1 MTTPPL
7 SPSETD
13 RPRGWRAGLPAERL
27 VPALLGGVLVGILE
41 IALATSFAAL
51 IFSGDLSMHLS
62 RGIGLALFS
71 SAVGIALTSLL
82 TSYPALMGGNQD
94 APAAIV
100 AVMAAAVATMTLGD
114 EAQLATVVVVVGLTT
129 LATGLFLLGLGVFR
143 LAGLVRFLP
152 YPVAGGFLAGTGW
165 LLFVGGI
172 NTMSRVHFSLADLP
186 ALLAPSKLPYWLPG
200 VLLGAL
206 ILALSGRIRHY
217 LFMPAMIVAIIA
229 GFFVVAALFGHS
241 PAELSAG
248 GWLLGPFP
256 AGRLWQPVSAAELA
270 AVEWSAIWPQL
281 PNLISAVVISAIALL
296 LNASGLELATGR
308 DIDMNREMKAAGVAN
323 LAAGLGAGL
332 IGYAQLS
339 LSVLSERLGAA
350 VRLTGLVAAAICG
363 VAMVLG
369 GAALGYVPTIV
380 FGALLVY
387 LGLSFLWEWV
397 VVARRRLPTI
407 DYAIVLLILGVIA
420 AVGFLPGVV
429 VGIIAA
435 VIMFVV
441 SYSRTS
447 IVKHELSGA
456 TFKSRVTRS
465 ADDRAMLEALGDQ
478 AYFLQLQGFIFF
490 GTANGLLEQV
500 RARARATPTRYVVLD
515 FRQVIGLDSTALL
528 SFDKMRQLAREN
540 GFTLVLAGLSPG
552 LRRQFSRGGIE
563 EEAGVVRF
571 ATDLDRAAEWCE
583 EQICAAADV
592 AERSLTDY
600 LQDIVPGEATRRLVG
615 YLERL
620 PVSQGEHLLHQG
632 AEADDLFFI
641 ESGQLTAQLESADAA
656 PMRLET
662 MQGGRAVG
670 ELGFYLGTRRSAAVV
685 ADRPSVVY
693 RLTQATLARI
703 EHEDPEAA
711 YAFHRLV
718 VHLLGERV
726 LHLVRA
732 VDALQA

>member
-1 MTTPPL
+1 MTTSPL
-7 SPSETD
+7 LPSDSD
-13 RPRGWRAGLPAERL
+13 RPPGWRARLRPERL
-27 VPALLGGVLVGILE
+27 VPGLLAGVLIAILE
-41 IALATSFAAL
+41 IALATSFATL
-51 IFSGDLSMHLS
+51 IFSGELSSYLS

-71 SAVGIALTSLL
+71 STVGIALTSLL
-82 TSYPALMGGNQD
+82 TSYPALLGGNQD
-94 APAAIV
+94 APAAIM
-100 AVMAAAVATMTLGD
+100 AVMAAAVAALVVGE
-114 EAQLATVVVVVGLTT
+114 EARLATVVVTVGLTT

-172 NTMSRVHFSLADLP
+172 SAMSRLPFSLTHLP
-186 ALLAPSKLPYWLPG
+186 ALFATATLPYWLPG
-200 VLLGAL
+200 ALLGAL
-206 ILALSGRIRHY
+206 ILGLSGRVHHY
-217 LFMPAMIVAIIA
+217 LFMPGMIVATIA
-229 GFFVVAALFGHS
+229 GFFLVATLFGRS

-256 AGRLWQPVSAAELA
+256 AGGLWQPVSAAELA
-270 AVEWSAIWPQL
+270 AVDWRAIWPQI

-296 LNASGLELATGR
+296 LNASGVELATRR

-332 IGYAQLS
+332 VGYAQLS

-350 VRLTGLVAAAICG
+350 NRLTGLIAAAVCG
-363 VAMVLG
+363 VATVVG

-397 VVARRRLPTI
+397 VTARRRLPAV

-420 AVGFLPGVV
+420 TVGFLPGVV

-435 VIMFVV
+435 VVMFVV

-447 IVKHELSGA
+447 IVKHELSG
-456 TFKSRVTRS
+456 TTLRSRVTRS
-465 ADDRAMLEALGDQ
+465 ADDRAALEALGDQ

-500 RARARATPTRYVVLD
+500 RARARRTSTRYVALD
-515 FRQVIGLDSTALL
+515 FRQVIGFDSTALL
-528 SFDKMRQLAREN
+528 SFDKMRQLARDN
-540 GFTLVLAGLSPG
+540 GFTMVLSSLSPG

-571 ATDLDRAAEWCE
+571 ASDLDRAAEWCE
-583 EQICAAADV
+583 DQICAAGDV
-592 AERSLTDY
+592 AERTLAGY

-615 YLERL
+615 YMERL
-620 PVSQGEHLLHQG
+620 TVGQGDHLIRQG
-632 AEADDLFFI
+632 AEPDDLFFI
-641 ESGQLTAQLESADAA
+641 ESGQLTAQLEAENGA
-656 PMRLET
+656 PLRLET
-662 MQGGRAVG
+662 MQGGRTVG
-670 ELGFYLGTRRSAAVV
+670 ELGFYLDTRRSAAVV

-693 RLTQATLARI
+693 RLSRATLERI
-703 EHEDPEAA
+703 EHEDSEAA
-711 YAFHRLV
+711 YAFHRVV